1 MRLQAEIAA
10 APTMAN
16 ETSLHTVAALLGS
29 MALLMAGVLY
39 VRRPDDRKSLRNT
52 LGLAL
57 LGGFGVLLAQLLR
70 GRGIEVAADF
80 LREAS
85 LILAGLALI
94 RLTGQ
99 FLFRVVLPLAR
110 FSPPRILE
118 DLVVMAAYVVWGL
131 VRMRL
136 AGLDLSGIVATSA
149 VITAIVAFSVQDTL
163 GNILGGLALELDSGF
178 EIGDWIRVD
187 DVAGRV
193 VDIRWRSVSIETRN
207 WETVI
212 VPNSHMVRSKVVVL
226 GRRSGHP
233 VQLRRWVWFGVPLSA
248 VPARVVSVVEAAL
261 KSATITNVAAEPAA
275 NCVLMEF
282 DRGYARYAVR
292 YWLTNIERDDPTDSA
307 VREHV
312 LAALQR
318 AGMRIAVPEG
328 QVHLVTEDKVHAD
341 EVAEREIRRRL
352 DAVRSIDLFKELTD
366 EERRRVASR
375 LEPAPFAAGD
385 LITRQGAVAHWL
397 YVLAEGTATVA
408 LDAESG
414 QRHEVAQLDA
424 PTVFGEM
431 GLLTGEPRHATVV
444 ARSGC
449 ECYRLR
455 KAAFEEILLKRPE
468 LAERMSRILA
478 QRQNNLD
485 AKHRDLSSRPSGRN
499 GAPRMSEEI
508 LAEIKRFFGIAGG

>member
-1 MRLQAEIAA
+1 MLEEGSFHTTALTLGAVACVMAIA
-10 APTMAN
+10 
-16 ETSLHTVAALLGS
+16 LF
-29 MALLMAGVLY
+29 

-52 LGLAL
+52 LVLAL
-57 LGGFGVLLAQLLR
+57 VGTTGVLLTSMMRAN
-70 GRGIEVAADF
+70 GIGTYADF

-85 LILAGLALI
+85 LLLAGLAMI

-99 FLFRVVLPLAR
+99 FVFRVVLPFAR
-110 FSPPRILE
+110 LGPPRILE
-118 DLVVMAAYVVWGL
+118 DLVVMAAYVVWGM
-131 VRMRL
+131 VRLRL

-149 VITAIVAFSVQDTL
+149 VITAIIAFSVQDTL

-187 DVAGRV
+187 DISGRV
-193 VDIRWRSVSIETRN
+193 VDIRWRSVSVETRN

-226 GRRSGHP
+226 GRRLGQP
-233 VQLRRWVWFGVPLSA
+233 VQLRRWIWFGVPLSA
-248 VPARVVSVVEAAL
+248 VPARVMSVVESTLRTA
-261 KSATITNVAAEPAA
+261 SIPNVAPTPEA

-292 YWLTNIERDDPTDSA
+292 YWLTDIERDDPTDAA

-318 AGMRIAVPEG
+318 AGMRIAVPEEK
-328 QVHLVTEDKVHAD
+328 VHLVTEDRLHAD
-341 EVAEREIRRRL
+341 EVAEREVRRRW
-352 DAVRSIDLFKELTD
+352 DAIRTIDLFQELTD
-366 EERRRVASR
+366 DERRMVASR

-397 YVLAEGTATVA
+397 YVLAEGAVEVN
-408 LDAESG
+408 LEDDKG
-414 QRHEVAQLDA
+414 RRHGIARLDA

-444 ARSGC
+444 ASTAC

-455 KAAFEEILLKRPE
+455 KSAFEEILLRRPQ
-468 LAERMSRILA
+468 LAERMARILA
-478 QRQNNLD
+478 QRQDNLD
-485 AKHRDLSSRPSGRN
+485 QKSRDLSSQVAERNRPARL
-499 GAPRMSEEI
+499 SEEI
-508 LAEIKRFFGIAGG
+508 LVEIKRFFGISPD